1 MKQPAKTVT
10 AYIGIGS
17 NLGDPAANV
26 NRALSRLTAL
36 PQTTLERHS
45 SLFRTAP
52 IEAQGDDFVNAVA
65 MLQTSLS
72 ATELLRELQAIEREF
87 GRERS
92 HLNAPRTL
100 DLDILLFGTDK
111 ISTADLTIPHPRLVQ
126 RAFALIPLL
135 QIDPFIAIPGFGP
148 AHVFV
153 PDVSGQT
160 ISKIAG

>member
-36 PQTTLERHS
+36 SQTTLERHS

-135 QIDPFIAIPGFGP
+135 QIDPFITIPGFGP

-153 PDVSGQT
+153 PDVSGQM
-160 ISKIAG
+160 INKIAG

>member
-26 NRALSRLTAL
+26 NRALSRLTTL

-45 SLFRTAP
+45 SLFRTTP

-87 GRERS
+87 GRERP

-100 DLDILLFGTDK
+100 DLDILLFGADK
-111 ISTADLTIPHPRLVQ
+111 ISTADLTIPHPRPRLAKVQ
-126 RAFALIPLL
+126 A
-135 QIDPFIAIPGFGP
+135 QY
-148 AHVFV
+148 
-153 PDVSGQT
+153 
-160 ISKIAG
+160 